1 MKNYGVYF
9 LKAGKAEIRELEL
22 RDPSPD
28 QVQVKCVANGICMGE
43 VSIFNG
49 SEHPQFPCLVGHEG
63 LAVVTKVGA
72 NVKHLKEGDWVPSF
86 KWALYDNLDT
96 HYAFKFTS
104 RIIDPAVML
113 TEPVSCVVTA
123 LYSYDITPG
132 DRVLLL
138 GAGYMGLLNVQGLSH
153 APICELVVT
162 DVKPRNLELARKF
175 GATEVIQ
182 TGTPAGDARL
192 EELRK
197 RRFDLVI
204 EAAGVE
210 PTVRDAGDF
219 VRGGGRLAIFAWHH
233 APRTLDLGL
242 WHMRGITVLNS
253 APGIG
258 IDHNTNSFE
267 RAVRLMDRGWFNQ
280 TELISHRHP
289 VSDVQNAMELA
300 AQRGDGYIKGV
311 LTFEA

>member
-9 LKAGKAEIRELEL
+9 LKAGKAEIREFEIQ
-22 RDPSPD
+22 DPSPD
-28 QVQVKCVANGICMGE
+28 QVQVRCLANGICMAE

-49 SEHPQFPCLVGHEG
+49 SEHPAFPCLVGHEG
-63 LAVVTKVGA
+63 FSVVTKVGA
-72 NVKHLKEGDWVPSF
+72 NVKHLKEGDYVPSW
-86 KWALYDNLDT
+86 KWALYDNMDT
-96 HYAFKFTS
+96 HYAVKFTS
-104 RIIDPAVML
+104 RILDPALML
-113 TEPVSCVVTA
+113 TEPVSCVVNA

-132 DRVLLL
+132 DRVLLM

-153 APICELVVT
+153 TPISELVVT
-162 DVKPRNLELARKF
+162 DVKPRNLELARKY

-204 EAAGVE
+204 EAAGVSATLA
-210 PTVRDAGDF
+210 PAGDF
-219 VRGGGRLAIFAWHH
+219 VRTGGRLSIFAWHH

-253 APGIG
+253 APGIAT
-258 IDHNTNSFE
+258 DHNTNSFE
-267 RAVRLMDRGWFNQ
+267 RAIRLMDRGWFNHA
-280 TELISHRHP
+280 ELVTHRHP

-300 AQRGDGYIKGV
+300 AQRGEEYIKGV
-311 LTFEA
+311 LTFEG